1 MRDQVQQLQ
10 TRGIAAAELNSSNSG
25 EDNAVV
31 EAGLRRGRYRLVY
44 VSPERLARP
53 DMPAIFRAA
62 GANVLAIDE
71 AHCVSQWGHDFR
83 PDYLGLAQAAQAI
96 GNLQLIAVTA
106 TADAST
112 RTEIIERLFPAPPRV
127 FVSSFDRPNIRLAFQ
142 RRVDGSQQIETM
154 LQRHKGESGIIY
166 CATRKGTEK
175 LAQTLAAMGVPTLA
189 YHAGLDAQL
198 RSNHEEEFLRQDGM
212 IMVAT
217 IAFGMGID
225 KPNIRFVCH
234 ADLPHSIEAHYHETG
249 RAGRDGLPA
258 ETLTLFSEADIRQRA
273 QKISLSDVPPDRK
286 RIERQKLE
294 SLIALC
300 ETSRCRRQTLLAA
313 FGEASKACGNCD
325 NCNRKWSPFKRL
337 GAERVASTIHRI
349 SRRFLALDARFEP
362 APAKELGVEQATY
375 EPPKAEF
382 PTLQLTAT
390 QNRLFAALRAKRLEI
405 ARRQKQAPV
414 LIFDDGV
421 LIEMAIGVPETR
433 DDLLAIPGV
442 GHERVERYGAIFLA
456 VIADHSEA
464 P

>member
-1 MRDQVQQLQ
+1 MKP
-10 TRGIAAAELNSSNSG
+10 AA
-25 EDNAVV
+25 
-31 EAGLRRGRYRLVY
+31 R
-44 VSPERLARP
+44 
-53 DMPAIFRAA
+53 
-62 GANVLAIDE
+62 
-71 AHCVSQWGHDFR
+71 
-83 PDYLGLAQAAQAI
+83 
-96 GNLQLIAVTA
+96 
-106 TADAST
+106 
-112 RTEIIERLFPAPPRV
+112 
-127 FVSSFDRPNIRLAFQ
+127 
-142 RRVDGSQQIETM
+142 
-154 LQRHKGESGIIY
+154 
-166 CATRKGTEK
+166 
-175 LAQTLAAMGVPTLA
+175 
-189 YHAGLDAQL
+189 
-198 RSNHEEEFLRQDGM
+198 
-212 IMVAT
+212 
-217 IAFGMGID
+217 
-225 KPNIRFVCH
+225 
-234 ADLPHSIEAHYHETG
+234 
-249 RAGRDGLPA
+249 GRDGLPA

-325 NCNRKWSPFKRL
+325 NCDRKWSPFKRL
-337 GAERVASTIHRI
+337 GAERVASAIHRI
-349 SRRFLALDARFEP
+349 SRRILALDARFEP

-382 PTLQLTAT
+382 LTLQLTAT

-405 ARRQKQAPV
+405 ARGQKQAPV

-433 DDLLAIPGV
+433 DDMLAIPGV